1 MIVNK
6 SFNIFLAAIG
16 VSSFIQYLFSQKG
29 ACRSSLILNVLR
41 VLTNG
46 MPNESFCGY
55 YPHADIFIYQLH
67 CCIGFYLQFITSFR
81 AQYTYNLYY
90 L

>member
-46 MPNESFCGY
+46 MPNESF
-55 YPHADIFIYQLH
+55 
-67 CCIGFYLQFITSFR
+67 
-81 AQYTYNLYY
+81 
-90 L
+90 